1 MLAKLPFKLKKRKSI
16 MVAAVCTI
24 ATICYLR
31 YRLEPMRIYPLADSA
46 NPGNSIIKKQSDS
59 LDVRPQVY
67 DTTVGKSYI
76 IEGYLSDDTAAI
88 KKAILSFLA
97 TSSGFNLRSK
107 TIHYGFKFYKV
118 SGKFNKDYVL
128 DWGEYPEVDVNK
140 YEIASVV
147 IHSGIL
153 TNIIYYNNGQII
165 YDDLVLDNGVLIRSK
180 FKDGVRIREDSYL
193 PNGKVVQK
201 DLTDEWEKEMKER
214 Y

>member
-1 MLAKLPFKLKKRKSI
+1 MLAKLPFNWKNRKMI
-16 MVAAVCTI
+16 MVAALCTI

-31 YRLEPMRIYPLADSA
+31 YRLEPMRIYPLADPA
-46 NPGNSIIKKQSDS
+46 NPDTSIIKKQSDS

-76 IEGYLSDDTAAI
+76 IEGYLSDDTATI

-107 TIHYGFKFYKV
+107 TIHYGFIFYKA

-140 YEIASVV
+140 YELASLV

-153 TNIIYYNNGQII
+153 TNIIYYNSGRII
-165 YDDLVLDNGVLIRSK
+165 YDESILKNGVILRIEY
-180 FKDGVRIREDSYL
+180 KDDGGRREDRYM
-193 PNGKVVQK
+193 PDGKVVHHVYSQ
-201 DLTDEWEKEMKER
+201 
-214 Y
+214 